1 MAKQVGLAFAGG
13 FLAGGTLHGVKGGA
27 DIAGWTDGGASGTME
42 TITTEQGGRQHGRGG
57 TEGVPEG
64 SGGVLR
70 GSVYGTAEENAG
82 RRETASEYVE
92 RIRANTTGAPAQA
105 AGAGERGDVELRQ
118 VGNRLY
124 AWETVPEGLQSAEA
138 KETQRLLAEYG
149 IPSEIVSWSQSNANG
164 ATSTMRGEAST
175 LQDGT
180 VLVKNH
186 AELTARN
193 MAGHEMAHVAREQAP
208 AAYQAYYDA
217 VVDQVDFSS
226 DTYREMADTIAEYY
240 FTNRGKTFD
249 ITTDYAALYEE
260 LVGYIS
266 GNMLADE
273 AAARRRYAP
282 MFHDFDAVAAA
293 WRDMETAMR
302 QTGRGTAEGG
312 GEYGREKNL
321 LGRYFRRGKTE
332 AHERSGA
339 FKLVGKKKR
348 GSEKTASR
356 VTEKMGGSRAE
367 FDAVRERDLSPKQK
381 AETAIARKYGYTLYH
396 VPAGSEMVLDGEPRV
411 MERTAFTRP
420 GTAIIFA
427 RDGTE
432 AQYIHHELFHQFIH
446 GNTHGEMQL
455 LEEMQRQIDYD
466 SREWDAY
473 DTLCKSTYG
482 ENVPLDQVYEE
493 ITADL
498 CEYAMSGSKTM
509 RERLRGL
516 FPDGALKPL
525 TEQARQVFEA
535 NRQAAGGA
543 GGGNTRR
550 GEDRRYPDGR
560 DTPRKRPA
568 GDTRGAGG
576 QPEPSGTGAEPGDSP
591 DPSAPI
597 EPAAAPTDP
606 VTQAAIDGVNGKQ
619 WDGEAYELSSRFFH
633 RQDKLLEYTAR
644 VEPLEGYQDVACH
657 GSPYSFVNIDA
668 DGKEIN
674 IPVAEFAKILE
685 NSPGFEPGKPI
696 RLLACETGKGEGLP
710 AQYLADYFGVE
721 VMAPD
726 NLLFVDMDGN
736 ITIGNHNQ
744 GHWRLFKPRKER

>member
-1 MAKQVGLAFAGG
+1 
-13 FLAGGTLHGVKGGA
+13 
-27 DIAGWTDGGASGTME
+27 
-42 TITTEQGGRQHGRGG
+42 
-57 TEGVPEG
+57 
-64 SGGVLR
+64 
-70 GSVYGTAEENAG
+70 
-82 RRETASEYVE
+82 
-92 RIRANTTGAPAQA
+92 
-105 AGAGERGDVELRQ
+105 
-118 VGNRLY
+118 
-124 AWETVPEGLQSAEA
+124 
-138 KETQRLLAEYG
+138 
-149 IPSEIVSWSQSNANG
+149 
-164 ATSTMRGEAST
+164 
-175 LQDGT
+175 
-180 VLVKNH
+180 
-186 AELTARN
+186 
-193 MAGHEMAHVAREQAP
+193 
-208 AAYQAYYDA
+208 
-217 VVDQVDFSS
+217 
-226 DTYREMADTIAEYY
+226 
-240 FTNRGKTFD
+240 
-249 ITTDYAALYEE
+249 
-260 LVGYIS
+260 
-266 GNMLADE
+266 
-273 AAARRRYAP
+273 
-282 MFHDFDAVAAA
+282 
-293 WRDMETAMR
+293 
-302 QTGRGTAEGG
+302 
-312 GEYGREKNL
+312 
-321 LGRYFRRGKTE
+321 
-332 AHERSGA
+332 
-339 FKLVGKKKR
+339 
-348 GSEKTASR
+348 
-356 VTEKMGGSRAE
+356 MGGSRAE

-466 SREWDAY
+466 SQSWIDYRA
-473 DTLCKSTYG
+473 LCESTYG

-498 CEYAMSGSKTM
+498 CEYAMPGPKTM

-550 GEDRRYPDGR
+550 SGEDRRYPDGR

-568 GDTRGAGG
+568 GDTPA
-576 QPEPSGTGAEPGDSP
+576 PAGTGAEPGDSS

-606 VTQAAIDGVNGKQ
+606 VTQAALDGVNGRQ